1 MNRLESKQQNVEA
14 ELAEGEMLMK
24 EEHVPAFLEG
34 AVQSLQQHW
43 HHTEELAN
51 QRYNMLK
58 VNYHMEVRPPRPTNG
73 ISIEFEIQSKSEC
86 CSLKFPPLITM
97 KFCTCH
103 DRCMVVTCA
112 KFRCDRSQ
120 PEQLKFWSNFEFNRN
135 IVSARGA

>member
-1 MNRLESKQQNVEA
+1 MDQVIGYCLVTPSHYLNQCWPRWLCWLTRGTVSKKSQSCDLEFIEQTESFSHFFKDVMNRLESKQQNVEA

-58 VNYHMEVRPPRPTNG
+58 VSYHMEVW
-73 ISIEFEIQSKSEC
+73 
-86 CSLKFPPLITM
+86 PLS
-97 KFCTCH
+97 H
-103 DRCMVVTCA
+103 
-112 KFRCDRSQ
+112 
-120 PEQLKFWSNFEFNRN
+120 
-135 IVSARGA
+135 